1 MSAPVS
7 PPNRAGRDQ
16 TRAQARVMNVLVV
29 DDERDLRGAISQIL
43 TSMRHNVIEAGEG
56 QEALRLIR
64 ERGVDTPAAIHMVLL
79 DVCMPGMS
87 GLDVL
92 REIRQFDP
100 AITVLIITAHGNIRD
115 AVEAMREG
123 AYNYI
128 EKPVQETDIE
138 DLVAKAGEAHAL
150 VQETGF
156 TAPKL
161 TLDNGE
167 EFIGSSQKMRSVF
180 QIIQRLGQVNTS
192 VLIRGENGT
201 GKELVARA
209 VHFNSPRKEKPFVA
223 VNCGA
228 IPENLVES
236 EFFGHEKG
244 AFTGAAQRHIGKFQ
258 YSEGGTLFLDEIGE
272 LSVSMQ
278 VKLLR
283 VLQERKFTPIGANRE
298 IRCDVRIIAAT
309 NRNLDEMVRT
319 GSFRQDLF
327 YRLNVMP
334 IQLPPLRDRIEEIPM
349 LVEHFIDKFNGLHGR
364 QGTETEIRGLREN
377 ALNALRNYVW
387 PGNIRELENVIER
400 AFVFE
405 NSRYIT
411 ISSLP
416 ENLWPKSDK
425 SAAAGVDTGSEGNPP
440 GAAGPAIDFQNEK
453 EQFERDFI
461 VNALK
466 RFGGRINQTVQHAGI
481 PKNTL
486 LRKIRK
492 YGINPAE
499 YGPVDQ
505 DGEEK

>member
-1 MSAPVS
+1 MPTASGNVRL
-7 PPNRAGRDQ
+7 PNLP
-16 TRAQARVMNVLVV
+16 MLNVLVV
-29 DDERDLRGAISQIL
+29 DDERDIRESLAQALISMGHTVFQAA
-43 TSMRHNVIEAGEG
+43 SGED
-56 QEALRLIR
+56 ALRIVQ
-64 ERGVDTPAAIHMVLL
+64 ERGVDTPGSIRLVLL
-79 DVCMPGMS
+79 DVSMPGMS
-87 GLDVL
+87 GLEVL
-92 REIRQFDP
+92 RQIREFDP
-100 AITVLIITAHGNIRD
+100 SVTVLIITAHGNIRD

-128 EKPVQETDIE
+128 EKPVQERDIE
-138 DLVAKAGEAHAL
+138 DLVARASEAHAL
-150 VQETGF
+150 IQATRF

-161 TLDNGE
+161 VLDDGE
-167 EFIGSSQKMRSVF
+167 EFIGNSRKMRAIFEV
-180 QIIQRLGQVNTS
+180 IQRLGMVNTS

-209 VHFNSPRKEKPFVA
+209 VHFNSPRKSKPFVA

-244 AFTGAAQRHIGKFQ
+244 AFTGASQRQIGKFQ
-258 YSEGGTLFLDEIGE
+258 YAEGGTLFLDEVAE
-272 LSVSMQ
+272 LSLTMQ

-298 IRCDVRIIAAT
+298 LRCDVRIIAAT
-309 NRNLDEMVRT
+309 NRDLDQMVAR

-334 IQLPPLRDRIEEIPM
+334 IQLPPLRDRVEEIPV
-349 LVEHFIDKFNGLHGR
+349 LVEHFIEKYNQLHGR
-364 QGTETEIRGLREN
+364 AGDDREIRGIREN

-400 AFVFE
+400 AFVVE
-405 NSRYIT
+405 NTRYIT
-411 ISSLP
+411 LASIP
-416 ENLWPKSDK
+416 ETLWPKVERAA
-425 SAAAGVDTGSEGNPP
+425 SALSHDFVGHSGEPAGDSLNV
-440 GAAGPAIDFQNEK
+440 IDFHNQK

-461 VNALK
+461 TNALR
-466 RFGGRINQTVQHAGI
+466 RFGGRINQTVAHAGI

-486 LRKIRK
+486 LRKMRK

-499 YGPVDQ
+499 FGPVDHN
-505 DGEEK
+505 GEER